1 MIRQA
6 DHTTHVA
13 IIGAGP
19 AGVAAAIAAVRR
31 GAMVTLI
38 DKAAFPRD
46 KVCGCCLNRA
56 GLTVLDSLGV
66 GDVIDR
72 IGGVGLRRLRLGAGG
87 RSAGI
92 ALDHGRAVSRTAM
105 DHALIERA
113 VELGVRFLPGTKATV
128 VGPGRVRAGDAMIEC
143 DLVIA
148 ADGLRG
154 DATDRDDTVQPD
166 SRIGIGATIAHQ
178 AGYEAGTIHMACGP
192 GGYVGLVRVE
202 AGRLNIAAAF
212 DAAFIRDAG
221 SPGDAVARTL
231 AAAGFPTIESAG
243 STRWHGTPAL
253 TRQRRAITGDRLLV
267 VGDSAG
273 YVEPFTGEGM
283 AWALAG
289 GAAAGALAAA
299 GWRADTAARWAAM
312 HRRTVRRRQGVC
324 RLVAATLRRPTLTR
338 AAVDLLRW
346 FPAPGALISRR
357 LNRPPRPLAAPP
369 RSIGA
374 STA

>member
-1 MIRQA
+1 MIRRA
-6 DHTTHVA
+6 DPITAVTV
-13 IIGAGP
+13 IGAGP
-19 AGVAAAIAAVRR
+19 AGVAAAIAARRR
-31 GAMVTLI
+31 GAAVALI
-38 DKAAFPRD
+38 DKARFPRD

-56 GLTVLDSLGV
+56 GLAVLEGLGV
-66 GDVIDR
+66 GEVIDR
-72 IGGVGLRRLRLGAGG
+72 LGGVGLRRLHLGAGG
-87 RSAGI
+87 RSADI

-113 VELGVRFLPGTKATV
+113 VEQGVRFMPGTKATV
-128 VGPGRVRAGDAMIEC
+128 VGPGRVRAGDALVES

-154 DATDRDDTVQPD
+154 DATDRDDAVRSD
-166 SRIGIGATIAHQ
+166 SRIGIGVAIDHHGDYTP
-178 AGYEAGTIHMACGP
+178 GTIHMACGP
-192 GGYVGLVRVE
+192 GGYVGLVRIE
-202 AGRLNIAAAF
+202 DGRLNIAGAF

-221 SPGDAVARTL
+221 SPAAAVARTL
-231 AAAGFPTIESAG
+231 ATAGLPVIDFDSSAQ
-243 STRWHGTPAL
+243 WHGTPAL

-299 GWRADTAARWAAM
+299 GWRADTAARWAAT

-338 AAVDLLRW
+338 AAVELLRW
-346 FPAPGALISRR
+346 CPGPGALISRR
-357 LNRPPRPLAAPP
+357 LNRPPQPLAGVSQP
-369 RSIGA
+369 IGA
-374 STA
+374 SHA